1 MNLGFWAWR
10 LDAGILGEAT
20 QYRLMERVSEGKL
33 LKVGAIG
40 AGIAAICCFTPALVV
55 LLGVLGLFHLA
66 GVLDYVLLPAL
77 LAFVGL
83 IVYALIRK
91 SRAAAERAASR

>member
-1 MNLGFWAWR
+1 VNLGFWAWR

-55 LLGVLGLFHLA
+55 LLGVLGLSHLA

-77 LAFVGL
+77 LVFAGL